1 MVGSTL
7 VDLRER
13 IEALASVG
21 GEYYLVCGRTGD
33 RPVPAAGL
41 RFDDRE
47 AARSAARA
55 VERYRT
61 ALRRY
66 DPQCPAHDVIV
77 CQDDGRLA
85 ATPGGD
91 DGRRDGAESEDGVPD
106 PSNWTL
112 SDAILDRTVVESS
125 NRDLVEFCHRVAA
138 AVFETLSEDGHGAVE
153 RAVTDAYA
161 DLAGTVA
168 DPDARCP
175 CLLESM
181 ATELDA
187 RPSPA
192 EQAAVLADA
201 AARLPPVDPNDRP
214 LSATL
219 SLQVRGLIG
228 DHLQS
233 PWSADHD
240 TDARAVGVRLTDYA
254 LSPLH
259 GRLPVLP
266 IALGLYRRQPNPPP
280 SSLRVADVE
289 DGRRIRI
296 ALSTDDEPS
305 GLVSAPINSEA

>member
-7 VDLRER
+7 VGLRER
-13 IEALASVG
+13 IETLASIE

-55 VERYRT
+55 VERYRA

-66 DPQCPAHDVIV
+66 DPRYPHYDVIV
-77 CQDDGRLA
+77 CQNDAGLA
-85 ATPGGD
+85 ATPGAD
-91 DGRRDGAESEDGVPD
+91 DGRRDGGEGGDGIPD

-112 SDAILDRTVVESS
+112 SDPVLDRTVVGPP

-138 AVFETLSEDGHGAVE
+138 VVFETLSDDGHDAVE
-153 RAVTDAYA
+153 RAVMDVYT

-168 DPDARCP
+168 DPDDLCL

-181 ATELDA
+181 ATELDS
-187 RPSPA
+187 RLSPA
-192 EQAAVLADA
+192 EQADVLADA
-201 AARLPPVDPNDRP
+201 AARLTPVDPNDGP

-219 SLQVRGLIG
+219 RSLQGCGLIG
-228 DHLQS
+228 DYLQS
-233 PWSADHD
+233 PWSADLDAD
-240 TDARAVGVRLTDYA
+240 TRAVDVRLSDYA
-254 LSPLH
+254 LSPRH

-266 IALGLYRRQPNPPP
+266 IVLGLYRRQPDLPP
-280 SSLRVADVE
+280 SSLRATGVE
-289 DGRRIRI
+289 DGWRITL
-296 ALSTDDEPS
+296 ALSTDAEPN
-305 GLVSAPINSEA
+305 GLVNAPITDS